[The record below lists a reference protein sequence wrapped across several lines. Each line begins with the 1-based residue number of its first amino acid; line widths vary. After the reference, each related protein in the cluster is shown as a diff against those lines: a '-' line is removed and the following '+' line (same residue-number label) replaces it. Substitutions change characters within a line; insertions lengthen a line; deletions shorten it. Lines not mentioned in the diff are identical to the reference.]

1 MEFQDVADNNGEV
14 FDAEL
19 VEGLA
24 TPEKRSDRTVLEANL
39 DYWDKTRLPRLH
51 RIIFDNTL
59 NPKEAVELVQTSTG
73 RVDLVNELRPLY
85 R

>member
-1 MEFQDVADNNGEV
+1 LGHNGEV

-39 DYWDKTRLPRLH
+39 DYWDKTRLPRLQ

-59 NPKEAVELVQTSTG
+59 HPKEAVEFVQTSTG